1 MANEVATVEMPA
13 QVSGLVELAL
23 REKVPVEVLKDLV
36 ALQER
41 VTARAARIAFFEALH
56 RFKTE
61 TPPVPKTKAIAV
73 ETDGT
78 KRVRSRYAPL
88 DVIAEHIREGLHKNG
103 LMYHWSSVV
112 EGNDV
117 EIFCHVTH
125 VEGHTETSSFRFQTK
140 DAAAPKMNGV
150 QIAGS
155 ARTYGERYSLIQAL
169 GLTTADV
176 DDDGQSAGDAGE
188 PVSVEQE
195 GTLRAMIRE
204 TGSNEKKFAEFFEV
218 DSIGKIPARDYT
230 KAVRLLEERRA
241 KARAAS

>member
-1 MANEVATVEMPA
+1 MAQVLPTTIETPA

-41 VTARAARIAFFEALH
+41 VTARAARLAYFEALH

-61 TPPVPKTKAIAV
+61 IGPVPKTKAIV
-73 ETDGT
+73 VDTDGVR
-78 KRVRSRYAPL
+78 KVRSRYAPL

-112 EGNDV
+112 EGSDV

-125 VEGHTETSSFRFQTK
+125 VEGHTESSSFRFQTR

-176 DDDGQSAGDAGE
+176 DDDGEGAEGGDGE
-188 PVSVEQE
+188 PITPVQE
-195 GTLRAMIRE
+195 ADLRAMLRE
-204 TGSNEKKFAEFFEV
+204 TGADERRFLQYMGAESV
-218 DSIGKIPARDYT
+218 GAIPAAKYQQ
-230 KAVRLLEERRA
+230 AVAALEQKRRRA
-241 KARAAS
+241 